1 MNIENIQALIAQG
14 LLTDTVSLDLT
25 TTYVTVGVYQ
35 PGNRQNGPSG
45 NAYPSYVLPLSQLAG
60 STYTASNGIALVGN
74 DFQLGSLLISQF
86 TNDSGYITSGG
97 GTTDLDPVISQTN
110 VVPGSPTL
118 GDRYLAGTTPGAPW
132 TANSIE
138 EWDGASWITTA
149 PVLDDVV
156 FVTSTLSTLRYNG
169 SVWVAYVGTA
179 VLNQGNTTT
188 SALVIGT
195 NTAQALVFKTNNIES
210 ARVLSNGFWGFG
222 TIVPDAKVHIKG
234 TGFTS
239 ATYSLKVDN
248 SASSPLLY
256 VRNDG
261 NVGFGE
267 SNPLG
272 TVSILTKDDLIT
284 SFGIKLR
291 QNVTGND
298 LFYIKGNGY
307 SSFKERVMLGIGIH
321 ASSTSKVFI
330 QGSSTAS
337 ATDNILIAT
346 NYGGSLIGLIVK
358 ENSNVGIGK
367 QDQTPTARLHVEGI
381 DATSSNYALKVD
393 NSASSSLLSIK
404 NNGGYISNVYDAGYD
419 INLYGS
425 SGLYT
430 LTTPWGDK
438 FQASPAGAFSFTTGV
453 NKGTSGE
460 SGVTNIFTPD
470 FNSVAPWDVN
480 ANRII
485 VGCTGTQAGTITGL
499 KIQKSGFTNPSATFY
514 SAVFLNG
521 NVGIDTSTPTSK
533 LQVVGLSSYIDNA
546 TALGAGLT
554 AGAMYIRT
562 GHGLDIVV

>member
-234 TGFTS
+234 TGSTS

-248 SASSPLLY
+248 LAGNPLFYVNNAGNIGIGIAPTLADVKLEIKVATNQRFIFRNFTYPSIGAALTLQAINDATTDVVNVVTLGLDWYHASRNNLFSNYSNTIIPTAKVHIIGNNQGSDLFALKVDNLGLNPLFY

-261 NVGFGE
+261 
-267 SNPLG
+267 
-272 TVSILTKDDLIT
+272 
-284 SFGIKLR
+284 
-291 QNVTGND
+291 
-298 LFYIKGNGY
+298 
-307 SSFKERVMLGIGIH
+307 
-321 ASSTSKVFI
+321 
-330 QGSSTAS
+330 
-337 ATDNILIAT
+337 
-346 NYGGSLIGLIVK
+346 
-358 ENSNVGIGK
+358 
-367 QDQTPTARLHVEGI
+367 
-381 DATSSNYALKVD
+381 
-393 NSASSSLLSIK
+393 LLS
-404 NNGGYISNVYDAGYD
+404 
-419 INLYGS
+419 
-425 SGLYT
+425 
-430 LTTPWGDK
+430 
-438 FQASPAGAFSFTTGV
+438 
-453 NKGTSGE
+453 
-460 SGVTNIFTPD
+460 
-470 FNSVAPWDVN
+470 AP
-480 ANRII
+480 
-485 VGCTGTQAGTITGL
+485 
-499 KIQKSGFTNPSATFY
+499 SM
-514 SAVFLNG
+514 
-521 NVGIDTSTPTSK
+521 PTS
-533 LQVVGLSSYIDNA
+533 N
-546 TALGAGLT
+546 AGLT
-554 AGAMYIRT
+554 TGDMYVDTAANILAN
-562 GHGLDIVV
+562 GDKVVGWKV